1 MIESQD
7 NGDASSMIEKLLLRR
22 LLRSLVFGLS
32 LPLIYVS
39 NATAQTPFVTDDADT
54 TPKGHFHFEFLNELD
69 VLPHSD
75 FPAVRQNEFGFE
87 FEYGLFDRI
96 EVGIESPLITIMNA
110 PGTDPR
116 RISGFGDTN
125 LSVKYNFF
133 KHPQKTRIPALTL
146 VFNLELPTGDTNR
159 DLGSG
164 LADFYVN
171 GILESSIT
179 KKTTFRLNGGILFSG
194 NQSTGLEGI
203 RTRGRVFTASG
214 SFVRE
219 FTPKLQLGVELF
231 GAVEKNF
238 ELGKGQLA
246 AQFGG
251 NYQFHKNVSFDFG
264 VVAGKFVA
272 SPRFGAKAGISIDW

>member
-1 MIESQD
+1 MRH
-7 NGDASSMIEKLLLRR
+7 LLRN
-22 LLRSLVFGLS
+22 LVFALS
-32 LPLIYVS
+32 LLVIS
-39 NATAQTPFVTDDADT
+39 GSSARAQQPFVTDDADT
-54 TPKGHFHFEFLNELD
+54 TPKGHFHFGFLDEFD
-69 VLPHSD
+69 ILPQSD
-75 FPAVRQNEFGFE
+75 FPALRQNEAAGE
-87 FEYGLFDRI
+87 FEYGLFERI
-96 EVGIESPLITIMNA
+96 EIGVESPLISILNSPDTV
-110 PGTDPR
+110 PR
-116 RISGFGDTN
+116 TVSGLGDTN
-125 LSVKYNFF
+125 LSVKYNFL
-133 KHPQKTRIPALTL
+133 KHPEKTRVPALAL
-146 VFNLELPTGDTNR
+146 VFNLELPTGDSNR
-159 DLGSG
+159 ELGSG

-179 KKTTFRLNGGILFSG
+179 KRTTFRLNGGILFSG
-194 NQSTGLEGI
+194 NQSTGVEGI

-251 NYQFHKNVSFDFG
+251 NYQFHKNASFDFG

-272 SPRFGAKAGISIDW
+272 SPRFGAKLGISIDW

>member
-1 MIESQD
+1 MID
-7 NGDASSMIEKLLLRR
+7 SSPTRHLLRNLIFALLL
-22 LLRSLVFGLS
+22 LLIS
-32 LPLIYVS
+32 VS
-39 NATAQTPFVTDDADT
+39 NATAQSPFVTDDVDT
-54 TPKGHFHFEFLNELD
+54 TPKGHFHFAFLNEFDL
-69 VLPHSD
+69 LPHTD
-75 FPAVRQNEFGFE
+75 LPAVRQNEADVE

-96 EVGIESPLITIMNA
+96 EVGVESPLITIMN
-110 PGTDPR
+110 TRDTVPR
-116 RISGFGDTN
+116 NLSGLGDTN
-125 LSVKYNFF
+125 LSVKYNFL
-133 KHPQKTRIPALTL
+133 KHPDKTRIPALAL

-159 DLGSG
+159 ELGSG

-179 KKTTFRLNGGILFSG
+179 KRTTFRLNGGILFSG
-194 NQSTGLEGI
+194 NQSTGVEGI

-251 NYQFHKNVSFDFG
+251 NYQFRKNASFDFG